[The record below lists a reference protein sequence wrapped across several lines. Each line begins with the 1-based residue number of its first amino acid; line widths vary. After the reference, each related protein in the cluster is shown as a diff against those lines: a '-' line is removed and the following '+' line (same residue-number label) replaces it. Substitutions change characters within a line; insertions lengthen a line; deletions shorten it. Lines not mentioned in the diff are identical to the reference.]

1 MCKTDKSCIIELRS
15 EDATARLG
23 PLNAE
28 TTVCRFEL
36 PLRDIFKD
44 HPINDQGLWN
54 VQVVYFALYQDKG
67 ITNGGTGIDISCDQL
82 SSPYLFSSRRQPK
95 LVLATANNDLTND
108 VDNGATT
115 AMLPCGFYIGADEAH
130 VNTCRVAFQDWTV
143 RVTNATDGLDAGGNI
158 TGDNTILKSIFP
170 APAKDIQDWVL
181 RLRVTPYVPSV

>member
-1 MCKTDKSCIIELRS
+1 MCKLDKSCIIELRS
-15 EDATARLG
+15 EDATVKLG
-23 PLNAE
+23 GGNAQ

-95 LVLATANNDLTND
+95 LVLATANADLSND
-108 VDNGATT
+108 VDNTSGSAI
-115 AMLPCGFYIGADEAH
+115 LPVGYYIGADEAH
-130 VNTCRVAFQDWTV
+130 VNTCRVGFQDWTI
-143 RVTNATDGLDAGGNI
+143 RVDNSQDGENGVDTKLRSEFPV
-158 TGDNTILKSIFP
+158 DN
-170 APAKDIQDWVL
+170 DIADWVL
-181 RLRVTPYVPSV
+181 RLRITPYDPTH